1 MKKQSKIWG
10 QIITIFVIGLVV
22 SSLSG
27 RFNLGEIFGNMDV
40 LGIEN
45 VFDTLSIILAVLA
58 TLLGA
63 AYLVYR
69 GAQREDEGVWTEWE
83 DDLKQ

>member
-27 RFNLGEIFGNMDV
+27 EFNLGAIFGDMDV

-45 VFDTLSIILAVLA
+45 IFDTLSIILAILA
-58 TLLGA
+58 ILLGA
-63 AYLVYR
+63 AYVIYR
-69 GAQREDEGVWTEWE
+69 AARKDEAVWTEWE